1 MPQAPFRPRAGVSSG
16 GRTAKLTC
24 RGCNELEPRNRL
36 LPPRSGA
43 APRSA
48 GLWGGGTAS
57 RGRNGQRTVQGPLH
71 VPPPQDAPDQ
81 PQRRIPEERPGLDR
95 VRPADPCRS
104 RLAALREP
112 PLPVGLLGQ
121 PAQWAGEAADSIAE
135 PARSVLVPGQLKSD
149 ELLLTGN
156 SSGSNVHDGCHTT
169 FDKFFGIKTHGGR
182 GIPAPGTAS
191 RA

>member
-1 MPQAPFRPRAGVSSG
+1 MPQAPFRPRAGLSSG

-43 APRSA
+43 TPRSA

-57 RGRNGQRTVQGPLH
+57 RGRNGQRTVQGPLN

-81 PQRRIPEERPGLDR
+81 PQRRIPEERPGLER
-95 VRPADPCRS
+95 VHPADPCRS

-121 PAQWAGEAADSIAE
+121 PAQGAGEAADSIVE
-135 PARSVLVPGQLKSD
+135 PARPVLGWAKPAISAAARLVA
-149 ELLLTGN
+149 E
-156 SSGSNVHDGCHTT
+156 VRATT
-169 FDKFFGIKTHGGR
+169 RSTPRRRR
-182 GIPAPGTAS
+182 GPTRRYRRLREWA
-191 RA
+191 